1 MGRDK
6 TLPKSMGKVHTSYK
20 TPWNA
25 TIFTTVFVLL
35 FFIGSQFVKSVNN
48 IAQSGVAAIGIQICF
63 YYALA
68 ALSVIV
74 LYRHQVLKS
83 AKNFIFLGI
92 WPLLSGIFL
101 IAVLFKVIPTLTHL
115 ALWVGVGTVALGVIP
130 MAIFWQQGSSY
141 FDKPTAEE
149 RRAHL

>member
-1 MGRDK
+1 MLFRSD
-6 TLPKSMGKVHTSYK
+6 SFGKVHHEYR

-35 FFIGSQFVKSVNN
+35 FFIGSQFVSSINK

-68 ALSVIV
+68 AFSVIV
-74 LYRHQVLKS
+74 LFRRYVFKS
-83 AKNFIFLGI
+83 ISNFILIGL

-101 IAVLFKVIPTLTHL
+101 IAVLIKVIPSLDHL
-115 ALWVGVGTVALGVIP
+115 SLWVGVGTVALGIIP
-130 MAIFWQQGSSY
+130 MAIYWSQGSPY
-141 FDKPTAEE
+141 FKKVTPEE
-149 RRAHL
+149 RLAYLE